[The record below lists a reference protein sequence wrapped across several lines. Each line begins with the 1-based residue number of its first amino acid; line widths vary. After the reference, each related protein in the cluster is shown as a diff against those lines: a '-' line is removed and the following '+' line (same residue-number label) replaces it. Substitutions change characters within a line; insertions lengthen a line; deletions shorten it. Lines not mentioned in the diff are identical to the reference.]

1 MLRGVKPV
9 GQGGEGC
16 VDGRGLRRLR
26 QRLFGTEALAPLL
39 LLGWVLSLPARSLH
53 AAEPFPPGEASEHF
67 DAQARAGKK
76 DLMATLQADSR
87 FQVMTRAM
95 SAAGLS
101 PMLHARGPL
110 TLFVPTDAAFEKL
123 TGGKLEQWLKQPSVL
138 KSLLRYH
145 ILRAYVPSKQL
156 SRLRNALT
164 ANGYVVQIDGGSGV
178 KVNGVSI
185 IESDLHASN
194 GVIHVVDTVLVP
206 PEGKSKAKPK
216 RKGALK
222 GEAAAESSEAEAK
235 TQ

>member
-1 MLRGVKPV
+1 M
-9 GQGGEGC
+9 
-16 VDGRGLRRLR
+16 DGRGLCRLR

-39 LLGWVLSLPARSLH
+39 LVGWVLSLPARSLH
-53 AAEPFPPGEASEHF
+53 AAELFPPGEASEHF
-67 DAQARAGKK
+67 DAQAWAGKK

-95 SAAGLS
+95 SAAGMS
-101 PMLHARGPL
+101 AMLHARGPL

-178 KVNGVSI
+178 KVNGVSV

-216 RKGALK
+216 PKRKGALK
-222 GEAAAESSEAEAK
+222 GEDAAESSEAEAK
-235 TQ
+235 RP

>member
-39 LLGWVLSLPARSLH
+39 LVGWVLSLPARSLH

-67 DAQARAGKK
+67 DAQARASKK

-95 SAAGLS
+95 SAAGMS
-101 PMLHARGPL
+101 PMLHARGRSRSL
-110 TLFVPTDAAFEKL
+110 CRRMRRLKKL

-206 PEGKSKAKPK
+206 PEGKSKAKPSG
-216 RKGALK
+216 RAR
-222 GEAAAESSEAEAK
+222 
-235 TQ
+235 